1 LKENNV
7 LLLFGFYFTDV
18 LFAIFDRAFLG
29 SKLFVVR
36 PAKKYASADALG
48 KMWDDPLSYSIGLDE
63 VQTTA
68 QERKR
73 GSAGLLLNA
82 FRNHIILS

>member
-1 LKENNV
+1 LKENKV

-18 LFAIFDRAFLG
+18 LFAIFDRAFFRL
-29 SKLFVVR
+29 KLLVVR

-63 VQTTA
+63 VQATA